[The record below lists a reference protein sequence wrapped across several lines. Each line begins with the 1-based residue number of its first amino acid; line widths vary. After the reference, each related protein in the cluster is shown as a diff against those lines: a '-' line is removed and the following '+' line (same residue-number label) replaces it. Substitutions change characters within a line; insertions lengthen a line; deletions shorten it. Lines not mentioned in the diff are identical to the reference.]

1 MPTQGSP
8 TRCDSTMPP
17 VPGRTRGTPSWPMR
31 YGELPTR
38 GEATC
43 PRTVIITSSPALI
56 RGEPGLRV
64 GTTDDPVTAASVTP
78 ARAEYVGAFPERPIG
93 NALGTIGLD
102 DVLRRRRWRQHQR
115 LRRQGVDGRDA
126 GAEMPELPHQ

>member
-31 YGELPTR
+31 YGELPTS

-43 PRTVIITSSPALI
+43 PSTVIMTSSPALI

-78 ARAEYVGAFPERPIG
+78 ARARICGRIYRPIDRERAR
-93 NALGTIGLD
+93 ND
-102 DVLRRRRWRQHQR
+102 
-115 LRRQGVDGRDA
+115 RRQRRPPAAATAAAPAPAAPGGGRGGVGGA
-126 GAEMPELPHQ
+126 GDP